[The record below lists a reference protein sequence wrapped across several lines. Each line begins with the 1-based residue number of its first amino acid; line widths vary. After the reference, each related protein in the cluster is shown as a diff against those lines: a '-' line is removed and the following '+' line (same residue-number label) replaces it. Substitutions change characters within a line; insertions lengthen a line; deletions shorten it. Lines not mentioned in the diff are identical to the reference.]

1 MATAFGPVAGA
12 VLFVGVGEILQIFA
26 PGLHL
31 VVIGALL
38 LAVILFMPSGLV
50 PFILSRFRDS
60 RKSEPSVADLREPV
74 Q

>member
-1 MATAFGPVAGA
+1 VAGA

-31 VVIGALL
+31 VVVGALL

-50 PFILSRFRDS
+50 PFILSRFRD
-60 RKSEPSVADLREPV
+60 RRRSEASAANPRELV